1 MGKMKRLAI
10 QPHSDDILFSCSH
23 ILFDPDYEVQVL
35 TVENDKRRIEE
46 DKKLYEF
53 LGIDFHHLNID
64 FKDESYYGF
73 HKKYKT
79 IDEQNTYEYLNEYF
93 GKNVLNEIEES
104 LSSWITNFLKNNKDF
119 IVIAP
124 WGIGHPFH
132 FFIRDVIQKTVSY
145 MEYYREFPHSY
156 KRRSQ
161 LQVEKQKQQYS
172 LLRSVDVKAFD
183 DVKWKLASK
192 FYRSQSGLL
201 FFEQGY
207 IKKQLSEE
215 IYIRNIDKLP
225 F

>member
-1 MGKMKRLAI
+1 
-10 QPHSDDILFSCSH
+10 
-23 ILFDPDYEVQVL
+23 
-35 TVENDKRRIEE
+35 
-46 DKKLYEF
+46 
-53 LGIDFHHLNID
+53 
-64 FKDESYYGF
+64 
-73 HKKYKT
+73 
-79 IDEQNTYEYLNEYF
+79 
-93 GKNVLNEIEES
+93 
-104 LSSWITNFLKNNKDF
+104 
-119 IVIAP
+119 
-124 WGIGHPFH
+124 
-132 FFIRDVIQKTVSY
+132 

-172 LLRSVDVKAFD
+172 LLRSIDVKAFD